1 MKKFQFHLEKLLSYK
16 GQLLDSEMMNLAV
29 LNGMLA
35 NLEERLEGLLADQ
48 DRHREEFQYKISQ
61 KTTPADW
68 RMYTSYEKHMKDQ
81 IKQCKQ
87 EIEEVKAQIVKQ
99 VERVKDLKIETKSLE
114 TIKES
119 RFEEY
124 KKEDLKKT
132 ELFMDEFVSTARV
145 MDKVF

>member
-1 MKKFQFHLEKLLSYK
+1 M
-16 GQLLDSEMMNLAV
+16 
-29 LNGMLA
+29 
-35 NLEERLEGLLADQ
+35 
-48 DRHREEFQYKISQ
+48 
-61 KTTPADW
+61 
-68 RMYTSYEKHMKDQ
+68 
-81 IKQCKQ
+81 
-87 EIEEVKAQIVKQ
+87 KQ